1 MGAPLTPLCPPLKL
15 RGEEGGGCRNGTQIV
30 MDRIRTEPVVYT

>member
-1 MGAPLTPLCPPLKL
+1 MVVKLHALKGGACRAHTGQILP
-15 RGEEGGGCRNGTQIV
+15 RNGTQIV